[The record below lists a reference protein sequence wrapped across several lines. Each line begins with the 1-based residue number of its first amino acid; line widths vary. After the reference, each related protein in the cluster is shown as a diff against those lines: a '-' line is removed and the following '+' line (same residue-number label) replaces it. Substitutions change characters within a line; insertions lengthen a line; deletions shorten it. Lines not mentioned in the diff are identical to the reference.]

1 MILYGYWRSTASWR
15 VRIALT
21 LKGLQFD
28 NVPRQ
33 LRDGAQHSA
42 AHRALNPQGY
52 VPALALDDGRVLT
65 QSLAIIEY
73 LDETHPTPPLLPA
86 TPVERARV
94 RAFAQVIACDIHP
107 IQNLKILKRLKAMG
121 HDQAEIDRWAATI
134 IEEGLDACEELVAHE
149 AGPYCFGEQVT
160 LADLLLVP
168 QLGNARRFGAE
179 LRWPRLLAVEEAC
192 NALPAFA
199 DSRPERQAD
208 ADG

>member
-15 VRIALT
+15 VRIALA
-21 LKGLQFD
+21 LKGIDYQS
-28 NVPRQ
+28 VPRQ
-33 LRDGAQHSA
+33 LRDGEQHTP
-42 AHRALNPQGY
+42 AHLHLNPQGY
-52 VPALALDDGRVLT
+52 VPALQLDDGTVLT

-73 LDETHPTPPLLPA
+73 LDETYPSPALLSA
-86 TPVERARV
+86 DTAQRAQI

-121 HDQAEIDRWAATI
+121 HTQEEIDRWAATI
-134 IEEGLDACEELVAHE
+134 IEDGLDACETIASEGF
-149 AGPYCFGEQVT
+149 GPYCFGEQVT

-179 LRWPRLLAVEEAC
+179 LRWPRLLAIEAAC

-199 DSRPERQAD
+199 QSRPEVQPD